1 MNRQKR
7 GVSPV
12 LATMIMVGVTV
23 AVGLGV
29 ASYTMGLFGNL
40 SKSANIKII
49 STDLVASSR
58 QLSLTLDNSG
68 GATVQLTKVTTVI
81 GTNSYSATSTLS
93 IGPSSS
99 ASTTLTF
106 SSATFTAGKT
116 YTFTLEFSN
125 GSTLTITTTAR

>member
-23 AVGLGV
+23 AVGLAV

-40 SKSANIKII
+40 SKTANIKIT
-49 STDLVASSR
+49 STDLVASTK

-68 GATVQLTKVTTVI
+68 GAAVQLTKVTTVI
-81 GTNSYSATSTLS
+81 GSTSYSATSTLS

-99 ASTTLTF
+99 ATTTLTF
-106 SSATFTAGKT
+106 STATFTAGKT